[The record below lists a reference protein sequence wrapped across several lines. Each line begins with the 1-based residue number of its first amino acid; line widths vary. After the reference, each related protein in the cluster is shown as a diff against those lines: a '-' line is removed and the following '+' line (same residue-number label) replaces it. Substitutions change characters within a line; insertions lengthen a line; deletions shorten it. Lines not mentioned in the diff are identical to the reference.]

1 MKKSRASMPAT
12 GTAGTGT
19 QPHNRSWSSPKPRRS
34 QGNARLVAAQYF
46 ARPEPQSQAYQ
57 RRPQPTHSTT
67 RTDAT
72 AAQRRRCGSSSRE
85 PRRTIKMSAA
95 ARASRS
101 AGPCGSSEMPAIAAR
116 GQPRRGGARAFELR
130 IGCPCRAD
138 ARARASARAARNL
151 GSARAGFS
159 QPQTDHRVARS

>member
-1 MKKSRASMPAT
+1 MPAT

-72 AAQRRRCGSSSRE
+72 AAQRRRCGSSS
-85 PRRTIKMSAA
+85 K
-95 ARASRS
+95 
-101 AGPCGSSEMPAIAAR
+101 
-116 GQPRRGGARAFELR
+116 
-130 IGCPCRAD
+130 
-138 ARARASARAARNL
+138 
-151 GSARAGFS
+151 
-159 QPQTDHRVARS
+159 